1 MTLAFNLL
9 VFLVLNNEVGLTEGS
24 RLRALRSD
32 MEVFGVDLFETRN
45 YYYFCLVFLLAAIVL
60 VWWIVRSP
68 WGRAF
73 KALRDNPARAAS
85 LGVDIRTYTLL
96 AFSIGAGLAGVAEAL
111 YARLIEY
118 VEPRAFYIGQSFDFF
133 LATVVG
139 GLGTMIGPFIGT
151 SFITVLTDHLRFTGD
166 YYRVWFG
173 LFVIVMML
181 VAPKGVAGTF
191 NQLRSWLQRRR
202 AADATSRSE
211 VPWRRG
217 GAGHRRPQVVRWHQ
231 GRRRRVVRGP
241 GRRDPRRHRPQRLR
255 QDHPVQLHPR
265 PVPPR
270 PRSRGARR
278 PGRQPLAAH
287 RRANAGLARTFQL
300 LQVFES
306 MSVRDNLKTAAQEHI
321 GSIGRRL
328 FRTPDMGL
336 GPKVD
341 RLIERFRLG
350 HLADEPAGN
359 LSYGQ
364 QKLLDTAMAFVS
376 DPAVVF
382 LDEPAGG
389 VNPTMLGEVRERI
402 RDLNENDGTTFAVI
416 EHNMEFV
423 FGLAHRIVVMEQG
436 RVLTTGT
443 RTRSGTTP
451 ACSRC
456 TSVAETMT
464 PVADESSDG
473 ATATTTSS
481 CTWRTSSPATARPP
495 SSTGPPPGPPQ
506 RHQHHRAQRRRQVDR
521 PQGDLRHAQGAIGQ
535 HPVRRRGPGRA
546 HPGRAAAAGHQLRP
560 PGPQHLPEDDGPG
573 QPRARRGE
581 PPRPVAHPPADGR
594 DRLRPVPRAA
604 RKADA
609 QAGNLSGG
617 EQKMLEIGRAMLL
630 EPRLLLVDEPSVGL
644 SPILVRQVFALL
656 RDLRDEGVTVLMVEQ
671 NAKQASRP
679 ATTAWSSSR
688 DASRSQAA
696 PPRCSSIPRSAAC
709 SSAERCVA
717 DG

>member
-1 MTLAFNLL
+1 MSATTSTTEELVHRADAIPELDRGRLSWPIALAAVAATTLVVLLPVGRAQLGATVWVWGAALAGVLGLNLLVRVDSWNGLVVKWVSLAGCIAFLVVFPLGRTNATLVDLGLFVVFAIVCIGLNLTHGFAGKISLAQAGFLGIGAYVSVLLDTGSDVAVGGFEATLPDLPFLLAIAVAGLTCMAFSVLIGFPALRVQGPWLAFVTLAFNLL

-24 RLRALRSD
+24 RGLRALRSD

-96 AFSIGAGLAGVAEAL
+96 AFSIGAGLAGVAGAL

-202 AADATSRSE
+202 AHDA
-211 VPWRRG
+211 RRRARG
-217 GAGHRRPQVVRWHQ
+217 RVVTGEAVVRVTDVHKSFGGIKAVDDVSFEVRDGEILGVIGPNGCGKTTLFNCILGQ
-231 GRRRRVVRGP
+231 YRPDRGRVELA
-241 GRRDPRRHRPQRLR
+241 GRDVSRW
-255 QDHPVQLHPR
+255 
-265 PVPPR
+265 PP
-270 PRSRGARR
+270 
-278 PGRQPLAAH
+278 H

-436 RVLTTGT
+436 RVLMTGT
-443 RTRSGTTP
+443 P
-451 ACSRC
+451 
-456 TSVAETMT
+456 
-464 PVADESSDG
+464 DE
-473 ATATTTSS
+473 
-481 CTWRTSSPATARPP
+481 
-495 SSTGPPPGPPQ
+495 
-506 RHQHHRAQRRRQVDR
+506 
-521 PQGDLRHAQGAIGQ
+521 
-535 HPVRRRGPGRA
+535 VR
-546 HPGRAAAAGHQLRP
+546 
-560 PGPQHLPEDDGPG
+560 ED
-573 QPRARRGE
+573 PRVLE
-581 PPRPVAHPPADGR
+581 VY
-594 DRLRPVPRAA
+594 L
-604 RKADA
+604 
-609 QAGNLSGG
+609 GG
-617 EQKMLEIGRAMLL
+617 
-630 EPRLLLVDEPSVGL
+630 
-644 SPILVRQVFALL
+644 
-656 RDLRDEGVTVLMVEQ
+656 
-671 NAKQASRP
+671 
-679 ATTAWSSSR
+679 
-688 DASRSQAA
+688 
-696 PPRCSSIPRSAAC
+696 
-709 SSAERCVA
+709 
-717 DG
+717 